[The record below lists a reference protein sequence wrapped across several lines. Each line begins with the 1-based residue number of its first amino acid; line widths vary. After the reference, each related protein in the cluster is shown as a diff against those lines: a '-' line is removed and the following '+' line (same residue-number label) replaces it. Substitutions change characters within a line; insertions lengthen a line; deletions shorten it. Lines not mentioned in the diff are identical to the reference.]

1 MSPPGRGGPGR
12 VILLAVAAAGV
23 GGYCWVTAGTT
34 PFTWPADLLTALALA
49 GLVAVVA
56 LQASHRDATVPHLC
70 DRVAVSEP
78 PPFATLVPWLVVVG
92 ALVAFELWNFVAGPR
107 STHLTVSS
115 IYDDLA
121 RSQGTRALCVLAW
134 LVLGWHLVR
143 R

>member
-1 MSPPGRGGPGR
+1 VSPPGRGGLGR
-12 VILLAVAAAGV
+12 VLPLAVVAAAV

-34 PFTWPADLLTALALA
+34 PFSWQADLLTALALA
-49 GLVAVVA
+49 GLVVVVA
-56 LQASHRDATVPHLC
+56 LQASHRDATVPHVY
-70 DRVAVSEP
+70 DRVVASGP
-78 PPFATLVPWLVVVG
+78 PALAALVPWFVVLG

-107 STHLTVSS
+107 STYLTVSS

-134 LVLGWHLVR
+134 LALGWHLVR